1 MADVQLE
8 AALRDWQAVLG
19 TAKVMDEAAARQAY
33 GHDTSGSPRRIGA
46 ALRIADAAE
55 IPTVLK
61 IARRHGVAVYPIST
75 GRNWGYGSALPA
87 RDGCA
92 ILDLS
97 GLSRILHFDATLGT
111 VTVEP
116 GVTQGQLAEFLD
128 AGQHPFM
135 VPVTG
140 AGPDGS
146 LLGNALERG
155 YGLTPITDHFAAI
168 TDLEAV
174 LADGTIYRS
183 VLREAG
189 AEELARVSRWGL
201 GPAVNGLFSQAGFGV
216 VTQATLRLAH
226 RPPCCEVALFELR
239 SDALLEPAVE
249 RVRALLLTL
258 PGIIGG
264 INLMNRHRVLAMAT
278 PYPSDRVG
286 PSGVLPSAVVEAL
299 GHEYRLPPWTG
310 FAALYGT
317 TRTVAA
323 ARAEMR
329 DQLNGVASRLLFLS
343 ARRTRRLARLA
354 SWLPGAPGQRMRQI
368 AQTLNSAT
376 ELVAGHP
383 NRTALPLAYW
393 RHPEGRQAQ
402 LTGDPARDG
411 CGLIWYAPKLPLLGA
426 QARAAAANVM
436 EIAPRHGIEPLIT
449 FTATDPHTLDCTV
462 PLLFERANPSAVVAA
477 RHCYAALFERGRRLG
492 HLPYRLGSDQFSMLD
507 GGPQGSAQLL
517 QRLRAAFDPTDLL
530 SPGRYVWPAS

>member
-1 MADVQLE
+1 MSGERLA
-8 AALRDWQAVLG
+8 AALREWQMLLGADQVL
-19 TAKVMDEAAARQAY
+19 DEAAALQAH
-33 GHDTSGSPRRIGA
+33 GHDTNGSSRRIGGALHITQA
-46 ALRIADAAE
+46 ADMPPILQ
-55 IPTVLK
+55 

-75 GRNWGYGSALPA
+75 GRNWGYGTALPA
-87 RDGCA
+87 RDGCV

-97 GLSRILHFDATLGT
+97 GMARILHFDATLGT
-111 VTVEP
+111 VTIEP
-116 GVTQGQLAEFLD
+116 GVTQGQLADFLES
-128 AGQHPFM
+128 GGHPFM

-140 AGPDGS
+140 AGPEAS

-174 LADGTIYRS
+174 LADGTLYRS

-189 AEELARVSRWGL
+189 AEALARLSRWGL
-201 GPAVNGLFSQAGFGV
+201 GPAVNGLFSQAGFGI

-249 RVRALLLTL
+249 RVRALMLAL
-258 PGIIGG
+258 PGILGG
-264 INLMNRHRVLAMAT
+264 INLMNRHRVLSMAT
-278 PYPSDRVG
+278 AYPFDRVG
-286 PSGVLPSAVVEAL
+286 PAGVLPDEVVEAL

-317 TRTVAA
+317 ARTVAA

-329 DQLNGVASRLLFLS
+329 EQLHGVASRLLFLS

-393 RHPEGRQAQ
+393 RHPEGRAAQ
-402 LTGDPARDG
+402 RTGDPARDG
-411 CGLIWYAPKLPLLGA
+411 CGLIWYAPKLPMVGTH
-426 QARAAAANVM
+426 ARAAAASVM
-436 EIAPRHGIEPLIT
+436 DTTPQHGIEPLIT
-449 FTATDPHTLDCTV
+449 FTATDAHTLDCTV
-462 PLLFERANPSAVVAA
+462 PLLFERSNPSAVLAA
-477 RHCYAALFERGRRLG
+477 RTCYDALFERGRRHG
-492 HLPYRLGSDQFSMLD
+492 HLPYRLSSDQFGLLD
-507 GGPQGSAQLL
+507 GGPGDSA
-517 QRLRAAFDPTDLL
+517 RMIEKLRSTFDPDNLL
-530 SPGRYVWPAS
+530 SPGRYAWPAS

>member
-1 MADVQLE
+1 MSSEQLE
-8 AALRDWQAVLG
+8 AALREWRTALGAGQVL
-19 TAKVMDEAAARQAY
+19 DEAAARQAY
-33 GHDTSGSPRRIGA
+33 GHDTNGSARSIGA
-46 ALRIADAAE
+46 ALRVVESADL
-55 IPTVLK
+55 PTVLQ
-61 IARRHGVAVYPIST
+61 IAGRHGIAVYPVST

-87 RDGCA
+87 RDGCV

-97 GLSRILHFDATLGT
+97 GMARILHFDATLGT

-116 GVTQGQLAEFLD
+116 GVTQGQLAEFLE
-128 AGQHPFM
+128 AGDHPFM

-140 AGPDGS
+140 AGPQGS

-155 YGLTPITDHFAAI
+155 YGLTPITDHFAAM

-189 AEELARVSRWGL
+189 AEELARLSRWGL

-249 RVRALLLTL
+249 RVRALMLAL

-278 PYPSDRVG
+278 AYPYDRVG
-286 PSGVLPSAVVEAL
+286 PAGVLPDEVIEAL
-299 GHEYRLPPWTG
+299 GNEFRLPPWTG

-317 TRTVAA
+317 VRTVAA

-329 DQLNGVASRLLFLS
+329 EQLHGVASRLLFLS

-354 SWLPGAPGQRMRQI
+354 NWLPGAPGQRMRQI

-393 RHPEGRQAQ
+393 RHPGGRQAQ

-411 CGLIWYAPKLPLLGA
+411 CGLIWYAPKLPMLGA
-426 QARAAAANVM
+426 QARAAAANVL
-436 EIAPRHGIEPLIT
+436 ETAPRHGIEPLIT
-449 FTATDPHTLDCTV
+449 FTATEPHTLDCTV
-462 PLLFERANPSAVVAA
+462 PLLFERDNPSAVVAA
-477 RHCYAALFERGRRLG
+477 RSCYDALFARGRRLG
-492 HLPYRLGSDQFSMLD
+492 HLPYRLSSDQFGLLD
-507 GGPQGSAQLL
+507 GGPQHSARLL
-517 QRLRAAFDPTDLL
+517 QRLRAAFDPADLL
-530 SPGRYVWPAS
+530 SPGRYAWPVG